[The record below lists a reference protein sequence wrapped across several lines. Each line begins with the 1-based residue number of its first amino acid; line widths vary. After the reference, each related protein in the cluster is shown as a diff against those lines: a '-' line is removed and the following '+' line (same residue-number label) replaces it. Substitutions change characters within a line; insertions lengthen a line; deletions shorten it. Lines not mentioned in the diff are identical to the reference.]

1 MDDAT
6 IEDLYNK
13 CIEKLASRSDRRP
26 PRSRTRSRKE
36 VQDETLL
43 SIGERIVRDFLNN
56 GQQGCLN
63 IEGGQHIFPK
73 KILEAIFRFLHI
85 R

>member
-6 IEDLYNK
+6 IEDLFNK

-43 SIGERIVRDFLNN
+43 SIGERIVRDSLNTDSK
-56 GQQGCLN
+56 G
-63 IEGGQHIFPK
+63 
-73 KILEAIFRFLHI
+73 A
-85 R
+85 